1 MYVSFFVRQFIAAG
15 MVLLFSAGAQAAGNH
30 GGGHGHAASI
40 GEQGKASEVTRVI
53 EIVMSDNWFEPEQI
67 SVASGETVRFILKNK
82 GEFVHEF
89 NIGTAAMHAKHQTEM
104 AVMFD
109 HGVLEV
115 DKINYDKMKM
125 DMGGG
130 KTMDHDDPNSVLLEP
145 EKSAEIVWK
154 FGSSARLEFACNIP
168 GHYDAGMMGDIRV
181 R

>member
-1 MYVSFFVRQFIAAG
+1 MYVSFSLRRFIATG
-15 MVLLFSAGAQAAGNH
+15 VVLLFSAGAQAAGNDS
-30 GGGHGHAASI
+30 GGHGHAANI
-40 GEQGKASEVTRVI
+40 GEQGKAFEVTRVI
-53 EIVMSDNWFEPEQI
+53 EIVMTDNRFEPEQI
-67 SVASGETVRFILKNK
+67 SVENGETNRFVLKNK

-89 NIGTAAMHAKHQTEM
+89 NIGTAAMHAKHQKEM

-109 HGVLEV
+109 HGVLEA
-115 DKINYDKMKM
+115 DKINYDKMQM

-145 EKSAEIVWK
+145 KGSAEIVWK

-168 GHYDAGMMGDIRV
+168 GHYDAGMMGEIRI

>member
-1 MYVSFFVRQFIAAG
+1 MCVSFSLRQFVAMG
-15 MVLLFSAGAQAAGNH
+15 VVLLFSAGAQAAGNH
-30 GGGHGHAASI
+30 GGGHGHTASI
-40 GEQGKASEVTRVI
+40 GEQGKAFEVTRII
-53 EIVMSDNWFEPEQI
+53 EIEMTDNRFALEQI
-67 SVASGETVRFILKNK
+67 SVESGQTIRFVLKNT

-125 DMGGG
+125 DMGRGR
-130 KTMDHDDPNSVLLEP
+130 TMDHGDPNSVLLEP

-154 FGSSARLEFACNIP
+154 FNSDTRLEFACNIP
-168 GHYDAGMMGDIRV
+168 GHYDAGMMGEIRI